1 MRISDWSS
9 DVCSSDLGFLFRI
22 ATHAGLDPS
31 EPGFHRIIER
41 TAALETGAVHILQIL
56 QQLRLHCGVLLGF
69 AGVVITRQHLEISAY
84 ATFRAEQPVDRW
96 LDRSEEHTS
105 ELQSLMRI
113 SYAVFCLKKKKHELL
128 QQ

>member
-84 ATFRAEQPVDRW
+84 ATFRAEQPVDR
-96 LDRSEEHTS
+96 RSEERRVGKECVSTCRSRRSPYHS
-105 ELQSLMRI
+105 
-113 SYAVFCLKKKKHELL
+113 KKK
-128 QQ
+128 

>member
-84 ATFRAEQPVDRW
+84 ATFRAEQPVARW
-96 LDRSEEHTS
+96 LELVPRSEAHTS

-113 SYAVFCLKKKKHELL
+113 SYALFC
-128 QQ
+128 